1 MGGSTLKLGR
11 PDAAA
16 VIDERYARE
25 PDGWRKRRLLAVKL
39 AAKGEYTSAEVAELC
54 GVSRSYLFAWLK
66 VVRERGLEELLL
78 REKPGPREGTVRG
91 VEPAV
96 MESLRQKLV
105 THAFA
110 SAQAARR
117 WLKKEH
123 GIQKP
128 YKTVWNWLK
137 KLNGVL
143 RVPRPSHSKKKP
155 GAAEAFKDG
164 LAGKLQALEIKAGSR
179 VKVWFMDE
187 ARFGLHTE
195 LRRVWTL
202 CGLRPVVTRQ
212 VRYEWDYLYGALS
225 VVGGQAHFAHVPS
238 VSLEWDRGYLENL
251 AASDPEA
258 IHVLVRDQAGFHLR
272 EGDARLPER
281 VRIVDL
287 PPYSPELNPCEQMW
301 DIVKDETCN
310 QVFASV
316 AALREQ
322 MRIALQR
329 YWEDAQAVLH
339 LIGRDWL
346 MVQLNAMRKS
356 HLSA

>member
-1 MGGSTLKLGR
+1 MPGKTLKLGR

-16 VIDERYARE
+16 IIDERYARE
-25 PDGWRKRRLLAVKL
+25 PDGWGKRRLLAVKL
-39 AAKGEYTSAEVAELC
+39 AAKGGYTSGEVAELC
-54 GVSRSYLFAWLK
+54 GVARPYLFKWLR
-66 VVRERGLEELLL
+66 VVRQRGLEALLERGRPGPKPGAVRGVQPRVMQAL
-78 REKPGPREGTVRG
+78 REK
-91 VEPAV
+91 
-96 MESLRQKLV
+96 LL
-105 THAFA
+105 THGFA

-123 GIQKP
+123 GLHKP

-143 RVPRPSHSKKKP
+143 RVPRPSHSQQKP
-155 GAAEAFKDG
+155 EAAEAFKNE
-164 LAGKLQALEIKAGSR
+164 LAAKLEGLEIKPGSR

-202 CGLRPVVTRQ
+202 RGLRPVVSRQ
-212 VRYEWDYLYGALS
+212 IKYQWDYLYGALS
-225 VVGGQAHFAHVPS
+225 AVGGQAHFAHLPS

-272 EGDARLPER
+272 EGDARLPAR

-301 DIVKDETCN
+301 DILKDETCN
-310 QVFASV
+310 QAFATVTS
-316 AALREQ
+316 LRDR
-322 MRIALQR
+322 MRATLQR
-329 YWEDAQAVLH
+329 YWEDPAAVLR
-339 LIGRDWL
+339 LIGRDWIL
-346 MVQLNAMRKS
+346 VELNATRKS
-356 HLSA
+356 HLSL

>member
-1 MGGSTLKLGR
+1 MAGKTLKLGR

-25 PDGWRKRRLLAVKL
+25 ADGWRKRRLLAVKL

-54 GVSRSYLFAWLK
+54 GVTRTYLFEWLK
-66 VVRERGLEELLL
+66 VVRERGLEALLD
-78 REKPGPREGTVRG
+78 RGKPGPKEGTVRG
-91 VEPAV
+91 VQPKV
-96 MESLRQKLV
+96 MDALREKLL
-105 THAFA
+105 THTFA

-137 KLNGVL
+137 KCHGVL
-143 RVPRPSHSKKKP
+143 RVPRPSHSKNEP
-155 GAAEAFKDG
+155 AAAEAFKNE
-164 LAGKLQALEIKAGSR
+164 LAGKLEALEIKPGSR

-202 CGLRPVVTRQ
+202 RGVRPVVTRQ
-212 VRYEWDYLYGALS
+212 VKYEWDYLYGALS
-225 VVGGQAHFAHVPS
+225 VVGGQAHFAHMPC
-238 VSLEWDRGYLENL
+238 VSLEWDRGYLANL

-272 EGDARLPER
+272 DGDPRLPER

-310 QVFASV
+310 QVFATV
-316 AALREQ
+316 AALRGR
-322 MRIALQR
+322 MRSTLQR
-329 YWEDAQAVLH
+329 YWEDTQSVLR

-346 MVQLNAMRKS
+346 MVQLNATRKS